1 MEVHAGGR
9 DRELMNGDEDMCKSL
24 AGIGSTLLVA
34 VLVLSLAGCET
45 KAQTGA
51 LVGGAGGAALGA
63 GIGSMSHARAG
74 EGALIGGA
82 VGALGGYIVGNEMDK
97 ADQRERDRNAV
108 RATREDRYAA
118 PAPGQAPAAAPN
130 QHVTKNDVIKW
141 TDQGTKDDVIIDRI
155 ERSGTVFHMT
165 AADENELRDAGVS
178 EEVVRAMKDTAR
190 R

>member
-1 MEVHAGGR
+1 MY
-9 DRELMNGDEDMCKSL
+9 KSL
-24 AGIGSTLLVA
+24 TGIGSTLLVA
-34 VLVLSLAGCET
+34 VLTLSLAGCET

-82 VGALGGYIVGNEMDK
+82 VGALGGYLVGNEMDK

-118 PAPGQAPAAAPN
+118 PAPAAAPS
-130 QHVTKNDVIKW
+130 QRVTKNDVIKW
-141 TDQGTKDDVIIDRI
+141 TDQGTKDEVIIDRI
-155 ERSGTVFHMT
+155 ERSGTIFNIT